1 MYKRQIHIRADELGI
16 AIASGEDIDIAVL
29 AGNGTRRR
37 DVRHARHIA
46 GGRPVVQLRGIHTCL
61 LYTSGQDAVNAAQ
74 SFNEWLDIDGVM
86 LTKLDGDARGGAALS
101 VKAVTGKPIKFAGTG
116 EKIGDLE
123 VFHPDRMAS
132 RCLLYTSAL
141 GQHAAVLLDGVPE
154 IPLQVWVGDDHRLP
168 QQRAALGAPNG
179 EHLSLIHILKVC
191 NFKFFNAG
199 DSMKF
204 YVTRHGQTAWN
215 RENLVCGIT
224 DLPLDETGREQAR
237 QTAQKLK
244 DTHLDRV
251 IVSPLLRARQT
262 AELICQGRAL
272 PLSVDARVRE
282 QNYGIYEGVSRF
294 DEGFLSHKRSFAT
307 RYPGGAVSYTH
318 LQGKC
323 LGMIFEKSST
333 RTRVS
338 FEEMCIRDRP

>member
-1 MYKRQIHIRADELGI
+1 
-16 AIASGEDIDIAVL
+16 
-29 AGNGTRRR
+29 
-37 DVRHARHIA
+37 
-46 GGRPVVQLRGIHTCL
+46 
-61 LYTSGQDAVNAAQ
+61 
-74 SFNEWLDIDGVM
+74 
-86 LTKLDGDARGGAALS
+86 
-101 VKAVTGKPIKFAGTG
+101 
-116 EKIGDLE
+116 
-123 VFHPDRMAS
+123 
-132 RCLLYTSAL
+132 
-141 GQHAAVLLDGVPE
+141 
-154 IPLQVWVGDDHRLP
+154 
-168 QQRAALGAPNG
+168 
-179 EHLSLIHILKVC
+179 
-191 NFKFFNAG
+191 
-199 DSMKF
+199 MKF

-307 RYPGGAVSYTH
+307 RYPGGESHMSTAVRVYSFLEDTARNCPGESVLVVCHGGICRIIESYFHDMTNEEFFQFNMGNCEVREYQ
-318 LQGKC
+318 LELPQGEGGETWCPFTAPTSAAAAGRPRSSLPKRA
-323 LGMIFEKSST
+323 LPISSLWKSPRAPITSGRFYSCGT
-333 RTRVS
+333 TGRS
-338 FEEMCIRDRP
+338 CARPGRPG